1 MKIKI
6 FICSLLCLAFLCSC
20 EGLPVPGQKVE
31 LDKTD
36 YEIPAEGGK
45 LKVSFIPLSDW
56 RASCG
61 EPFISFSPSSG
72 VASTEPTALIIDV
85 KANEAE
91 AERVAKIVLS
101 FKTNDIVL
109 TITQAAAEMK
119 PTPEPPGPENPDNPG
134 TPENPDN
141 PDNPDTPNDGTGGS
155 TEDVIPG
162 KDVNVK
168 SK

>member
-6 FICSLLCLAFLCSC
+6 FICSLLCLTFLCSC

-61 EPFISFSPSSG
+61 EPFVSFSPSSG
-72 VASTEPTALIIDV
+72 VASTEPTELIIDV

-109 TITQAAAEMK
+109 TITQAAAEQK
-119 PTPEPPGPENPDNPG
+119 PTPEPPGPEPPGPEPPGPENPDNPQ
-134 TPENPDN
+134 NPDE
-141 PDNPDTPNDGTGGS
+141 GTGGS
-155 TEDVIPG
+155 TEDVVPG

>member
-109 TITQAAAEMK
+109 TITQAAAEQK

-155 TEDVIPG
+155 TEDVVPG

>member
-61 EPFISFSPSSG
+61 EPFVSFSPSSG

-109 TITQAAAEMK
+109 TITQAAAEKK
-119 PTPEPPGPENPDNPG
+119 PTPEPPGPEDPDNPQ
-134 TPENPDN
+134 NPDE
-141 PDNPDTPNDGTGGS
+141 GTGGS
-155 TEDVIPG
+155 TEDVVPG

>member
-72 VASTEPTALIIDV
+72 VASTQPTDLIIDV

-109 TITQAAAEMK
+109 TITQAAAEKK

-155 TEDVIPG
+155 TEDVVPG